1 MNETKTAP
9 DPDKKRGSSNNPLLT
24 SYYTAI
30 VSEVRLGVPK
40 SESRFSE
47 EAGFNEAWDEIESF
61 ISEYPDAIIEIPGE
75 LS

>member
-9 DPDKKRGSSNNPLLT
+9 DPDKKRGSNSPIQTN
-24 SYYTAI
+24 YMGAI
-30 VSEVRLGVPK
+30 VSEICLGIPK

-47 EAGFNEAWDEIESF
+47 EIGFSEAWDEIESF
-61 ISEYPDAIIEIPGE
+61 VGKYPDAIIEIPGE